1 MIALLAAEVSSVW
14 HLLICMCDNT
24 GDICGKSVC
33 EGGSLLS
40 DHLTASQAERFLRGE
55 LTRTKAREVLRHLL
69 KGCGTCA
76 ERLGP
81 LLPLVLAPEGRRED
95 SSVKTLGSPYDAP
108 IARALASV
116 LSRQPTS
123 RKEEWTR
130 VERGLALLRSSP
142 RGLAGL
148 TDDEAK
154 DLRGWPF
161 VEVLLQLSF
170 EERYRNPE
178 KMLQLALLAKTAAE
192 NLAPEDY
199 DAPLI
204 ADHQARAWAELGNA
218 HRVNDELDEAG
229 TALDIAEER
238 LRQGTGN
245 LLLLARVADLRAS
258 LLGDQRR
265 LSDACELL
273 SGVQELYRKVGDDHL
288 AGRALVKRGIYTNYE
303 GNPQEALHILRQGL
317 KFLDPERDPRLVTS
331 ATESILEVM
340 VQCGEFRDAAEMLM
354 ESGLRH
360 AMAGE
365 PLNLA
370 RLRWVEGQ
378 ISAGLKK
385 FARAEAAFLEA
396 RAGFL
401 AHGRGYNAALVGL
414 DLAAVWLERGQQ
426 AQVKEIATDMLST
439 FQRLGIQREALRAL
453 DYLNRACHKQR
464 ATPQLVRHVS
474 RFLKQLEREP
484 QLRFQAV

>member
-1 MIALLAAEVSSVW
+1 M
-14 HLLICMCDNT
+14 
-24 GDICGKSVC
+24 
-33 EGGSLLS
+33 S

-55 LTRTKAREVLRHLL
+55 LSRTQARGVFRHLL
-69 KGCGTCA
+69 KGCETCA

-81 LLPLVLAPEGRRED
+81 LLSLVLAPERTYKD
-95 SSVKTLGSPYDAP
+95 APVKAPGSQYDAP
-108 IARALASV
+108 IARALAVV
-116 LSRQPTS
+116 LSRQPTP

-130 VERGLALLRSSP
+130 VERGLDLLRSSP

-178 KMLQLALLAKTAAE
+178 EMLRLAFLAKTAAE
-192 NLAPEDY
+192 NLDPEDY
-199 DAPLI
+199 DALLI

-218 HRVNDELDEAG
+218 HRVNDELAEAE
-229 TALDIAEER
+229 TSLDIAEEH
-238 LRQGTGN
+238 LRHGTGN
-245 LLLLARVADLRAS
+245 LLLLARAADLRAS
-258 LLGDQRR
+258 LLSDQRR

-273 SGVQELYRKVGDDHL
+273 GGVYELYRKVGDDHL
-288 AGRALVKRGIYTNYE
+288 AGRALVSKGIYTNYE
-303 GNPQEALHILRQGL
+303 GNPQEALRILRQGL
-317 KFLDPERDPRLVTS
+317 KLLDPERDPRLVTS

-340 VQCGEFRDAAEMLM
+340 VQCGEFREAAEMLM
-354 ESGLRH
+354 ESGLRR
-360 AMAGE
+360 ALAGE

-370 RLRWVEGQ
+370 KLRWVEGQ
-378 ISAGLKK
+378 IFAGLKK
-385 FARAEAAFLEA
+385 SGRAEAALLEA
-396 RAGFL
+396 RAGFV
-401 AHGRGYNAALVGL
+401 AHDQGYNAALVGL
-414 DLAAVWLERGQQ
+414 DLASVWLERGQH
-426 AQVKEIATDMLST
+426 AEVKQLATDMLAT
-439 FQRLGIQREALRAL
+439 FQRLGIQREAVRAL

-464 ATPQLVRHVS
+464 ATPHLVRHVS

>member
-1 MIALLAAEVSSVW
+1 M
-14 HLLICMCDNT
+14 
-24 GDICGKSVC
+24 
-33 EGGSLLS
+33 S
-40 DHLTASQAERFLRGE
+40 DHLTAGQAERFLRGE
-55 LTRTKAREVLRHLL
+55 LTRAKAKEVLRHLL
-69 KGCGTCA
+69 KGCETCA

-81 LLPLVLAPEGRRED
+81 LLPLVLAPERTCQEAPI
-95 SSVKTLGSPYDAP
+95 KAPGSHYDAP
-108 IARALASV
+108 IARALAVV

-130 VERGLALLRSSP
+130 VERGLDLLRSSP

-178 KMLQLALLAKTAAE
+178 EMLRLALLAKTAAE
-192 NLAPEDY
+192 NLDPEDY

-218 HRVNDELDEAG
+218 HRVNDELDEAEA
-229 TALDIAEER
+229 ALDIAEER

-245 LLLLARVADLRAS
+245 LLLLARVAVLRAS
-258 LLGDQRR
+258 LLNAQYRP
-265 LSDACELL
+265 SDACELL
-273 SGVQELYRKVGDDHL
+273 SGAYELYRKMGDDHL
-288 AGRALVKRGIYTNYE
+288 AGRVLVTKGIYTNYE
-303 GNPQEALHILRQGL
+303 GNPQEALRILRQSL
-317 KFLDPERDPRLVTS
+317 ELLDPERDPRLVTS
-331 ATESILEVM
+331 ATECFLEVM
-340 VQCGEFRDAAEMLM
+340 VQCGEFREAAEMLM

-360 AMAGE
+360 ALAEE
-365 PLNLA
+365 PLNLVK
-370 RLRWVEGQ
+370 LRWVEGQ
-378 ISAGLKK
+378 IFAGLKK
-385 FARAEAAFLEA
+385 SARAEAAFLEA

-401 AHGRGYNAALVGL
+401 AHGQGYNAALVGL

-426 AQVKEIATDMLST
+426 AQVQELAADMLST
-439 FQRLGIQREALRAL
+439 FQRLGIQREAVRAL

-464 ATPQLVRHVS
+464 ATPRLVRHVKG
-474 RFLKQLEREP
+474 FLKQLEREP

>member
-1 MIALLAAEVSSVW
+1 M
-14 HLLICMCDNT
+14 
-24 GDICGKSVC
+24 
-33 EGGSLLS
+33 S
-40 DHLTASQAERFLRGE
+40 DHLTAGQAERFLRGE
-55 LTRTKAREVLRHLL
+55 LTRNKAKEVFRHLL
-69 KGCGTCA
+69 KGCESCA

-81 LLPLVLAPEGRRED
+81 LLPLVLAPERTCED
-95 SSVKTLGSPYDAP
+95 ALVKAPGSHYDAP

-116 LSRQPTS
+116 LSRQAQPMT
-123 RKEEWTR
+123 EEWAR
-130 VERGLALLRSSP
+130 VERGLDRLRSSP

-148 TDDEAK
+148 SDDEAK

-178 KMLQLALLAKTAAE
+178 EMLRLALLAKTAAE
-192 NLAPEDY
+192 NLDPEDY

-218 HRVNDELDEAG
+218 HRVNDELDEAEA
-229 TALDIAEER
+229 ALDVAEER

-258 LLGDQRR
+258 LLNTQRR

-273 SGVQELYRKVGDDHL
+273 GGVHQLYRKVGDDHL
-288 AGRALVKRGIYTNYE
+288 AGRALVKRGIYTDYE
-303 GNPQEALHILRQGL
+303 GHPHEALRMLREGL
-317 KFLDPERDPRLVTS
+317 SLLDRERDPWLATS
-331 ATESILEVM
+331 TTENLLELM
-340 VQCGEFRDAAEMLM
+340 VRCGKFREAAEMLM

-360 AMAGE
+360 ALAGE
-365 PLNLA
+365 PLSLA
-370 RLRWVEGQ
+370 KLRWVEGQ
-378 ISAGLKK
+378 IFAGLGKA
-385 FARAEAAFLEA
+385 ARAEAAFLEA

-401 AHGRGYNAALVGL
+401 EHGQGYNAALVGL

-426 AQVKEIATDMLST
+426 AQVEELAADMLST
-439 FQRLGIQREALRAL
+439 FQRLGIQREAVRAL

-464 ATPQLVRHVS
+464 ATPRLVRHVKG
-474 RFLKQLEREP
+474 FLKQLEREP